1 MNGTLKDLLADR
13 PRTERQAVRR
23 AVLCAAL
30 VAVASVALLALSGW
44 FLTAAA
50 LAAGAGTALA
60 FNYMLPSA
68 AIRLFAIV
76 RTGAR
81 YGERLASH
89 DAALSAIAR
98 VRPALFAAL
107 AATPVAR
114 ALSLSTGE
122 ASTRL
127 VQDAN
132 AIETALVLRSGT
144 VGGAVAILSGGA
156 LIALAGPLPV
166 VAVALV
172 AVLLYAAIW
181 TVSREL
187 EASGSA
193 LLREAERL
201 KAQTAALVEGAA
213 ELRCYAL
220 EDWAVAR
227 IVDGGTALAAAQRR
241 DSDVRAWIEVASPV
255 AIGVGAALALV
266 LAAPQGAAIA
276 ALAALAAAMALDGLA
291 PAIRQVTQARAARA
305 AYARLGALLE
315 DAPRTTVPTVA
326 LKPDLI
332 LRGTPIAPPA
342 RIALRGV
349 SGSGK
354 TSLVERLVGLRTP
367 IAGEVALGGV
377 DIALLP
383 ATTLRASFAWLPQDA
398 ALLAGT
404 VRDTLLLAQA
414 DAPDAALWEAL
425 EDAAFAERVRAMPQ
439 GLDSW
444 IGDNGASLSGGE
456 RRRLALARAYLKPA
470 PWLLLDEPTEGL
482 DSVTARIVLERLDDR
497 LRRRGQGLLI
507 VSHAPLTPALA
518 LDGEIM
524 PASRTAVSDHR
535 GVLFVG

>member
-127 VQDAN
+127 VQDAS

-201 KAQTAALVEGAA
+201 RPRPPLWSRARPSCAVMRWKIGPWRASSTAAPH
-213 ELRCYAL
+213 
-220 EDWAVAR
+220 
-227 IVDGGTALAAAQRR
+227 
-241 DSDVRAWIEVASPV
+241 SP
-255 AIGVGAALALV
+255 
-266 LAAPQGAAIA
+266 
-276 ALAALAAAMALDGLA
+276 
-291 PAIRQVTQARAARA
+291 
-305 AYARLGALLE
+305 
-315 DAPRTTVPTVA
+315 
-326 LKPDLI
+326 
-332 LRGTPIAPPA
+332 PP
-342 RIALRGV
+342 
-349 SGSGK
+349 
-354 TSLVERLVGLRTP
+354 
-367 IAGEVALGGV
+367 
-377 DIALLP
+377 
-383 ATTLRASFAWLPQDA
+383 
-398 ALLAGT
+398 
-404 VRDTLLLAQA
+404 
-414 DAPDAALWEAL
+414 
-425 EDAAFAERVRAMPQ
+425 
-439 GLDSW
+439 
-444 IGDNGASLSGGE
+444 NGATAMCVRGSRW
-456 RRRLALARAYLKPA
+456 RRRLRSGVGRRWRWSWRHPKGRRSL
-470 PWLLLDEPTEGL
+470 PWP
-482 DSVTARIVLERLDDR
+482 RW
-497 LRRRGQGLLI
+497 RRRWR
-507 VSHAPLTPALA
+507 LTAWHPRS
-518 LDGEIM
+518 GK
-524 PASRTAVSDHR
+524 
-535 GVLFVG
+535 

>member
-1 MNGTLKDLLADR
+1 MSDALARVLAAR
-13 PRTERQAVRR
+13 PRGEKQQVRR
-23 AVLCAAL
+23 AALYAAL

-114 ALSLSTGE
+114 ALSLSTGA

-127 VQDAN
+127 VQDAG
-132 AIETALVLRSGT
+132 AVETALVLRSGT
-144 VGGAVAILSGGA
+144 VGGAAALLSGVA
-156 LIALAGPLPV
+156 LVALAGPL
-166 VAVALV
+166 AVLGVMGV
-172 AVLLYAAIW
+172 AVLLMA
-181 TVSREL
+181 VSWALSRQL
-187 EASGSA
+187 EDSGRA
-193 LLREAERL
+193 LLREAEWL
-201 KAQTAALVEGAA
+201 KAQTAALVEGSA

-227 IVDGGTALAAAQRR
+227 IVDGGTALAAAQQR
-241 DSDVRAWIEVASPV
+241 DSDVRAAIEVASPV

-266 LAAPQGAAIA
+266 LAAPHGAAIA

-291 PAIRQVTQARAARA
+291 PAIRHVTQAHAARA
-305 AYARLGALLE
+305 AYARLGALLDE
-315 DAPRTTVPTVA
+315 
-326 LKPDLI
+326 
-332 LRGTPIAPPA
+332 APPA
-342 RIALRGV
+342 TLPAVSLEPDLVLYGRAMVPPVRIALRGV

-354 TSLVERLVGLRTP
+354 TSLVERLVGLRP
-367 IAGEVALGGV
+367 AIAGEVSLGGV
-377 DIALLP
+377 DITVLP
-383 ATTLRASFAWLPQDA
+383 ASTLRAAFAWLPQDA

-404 VRDTLLLAQA
+404 VRDILVLGRA
-414 DAPDAALWEAL
+414 DAPEAAVWEAL
-425 EDAAFAERVRAMPQ
+425 EDAAFADRVRAMPH

-482 DSVTARIVLERLDDR
+482 DAATAQTVIARLDDR
-497 LRRRGQGLLI
+497 LRRHGQGLLI
-507 VSHAPLTPALA
+507 VSHAPLALV
-518 LDGEIM
+518 LDGEIT
-524 PASRTAVSDHR
+524 PASPPAAADHHS
-535 GVLFVG
+535 VLFVA

>member
-1 MNGTLKDLLADR
+1 MSGGLERLLADR
-13 PRTERQAVRR
+13 PGTERRQARH
-23 AVLCAAL
+23 AALFAAL
-30 VAVASVALLALSGW
+30 VAIASVTLLALSGW

-50 LAAGAGTALA
+50 LAASAGTALT

-107 AATPVAR
+107 AAMPAAR

-127 VQDAN
+127 VQDAS
-132 AIETALVLRSGT
+132 AVETALVLRSGM
-144 VGGAVAILSGGA
+144 VGGAAATLSGAA

-166 VAVALV
+166 LAVMIVAALLV
-172 AVLLYAAIW
+172 AGTWAL
-181 TVSREL
+181 SRQL
-187 EASGSA
+187 AASGRA
-193 LLREAERL
+193 VLREAERL
-201 KAQTAALVEGAA
+201 KGQTAALVEGAA

-227 IVDGGTALAAAQRR
+227 IVDGGTALAAAQQR
-241 DSDVRAWIEVASPV
+241 DNDVRARIDAASPF
-255 AIGVGAALALV
+255 AIGVGSALALL

-291 PAIRQVTQARAARA
+291 PLIRQTMQASAARA
-305 AYARLGALLE
+305 AYTRLDGLLE
-315 DAPRTTVPTVA
+315 TVPRMPGATITLNPNLV
-326 LKPDLI
+326 
-332 LRGTPIAPPA
+332 LRGQHIAPPA

-354 TSLVERLVGLRTP
+354 TSLVERLVGLRAP
-367 IAGEVALGGV
+367 IAGEVLLGGV
-377 DIALLP
+377 DIALLS
-383 ATTLRASFAWLPQDA
+383 ATTVRASFAWLPQDA

-414 DAPDAALWEAL
+414 DAPEAALWEAL
-425 EDAAFAERVRAMPQ
+425 EDAALAERVRAMPH

-482 DSVTARIVLERLDDR
+482 DAVTAQAVVARLGDR
-497 LRRRGQGLLI
+497 LQRRGQGLII
-507 VSHAPLTPALA
+507 VSHAPLALT
-518 LDGEIM
+518 LDGEIA
-524 PASRTAVSDHR
+524 PASWRAAPDHR
-535 GVLFVG
+535 DVLFVG

>member
-1 MNGTLKDLLADR
+1 MSGALDR
-13 PRTERQAVRR
+13 LVAERTGTERRR
-23 AVLCAAL
+23 ARHAALFAAL
-30 VAVASVALLALSGW
+30 VAIASVALLALSGW

-50 LAAGAGTALA
+50 LAATAGTALT

-68 AIRLFAIV
+68 AIRLFAIA

-127 VQDAN
+127 VQDAS
-132 AIETALVLRSGT
+132 ALETALVLRSGM
-144 VGGAVAILSGGA
+144 VGAVAAIVSGGA
-156 LIALAGPLPV
+156 LIALAGPL
-166 VAVALV
+166 
-172 AVLLYAAIW
+172 AVLAVLGVAAVLYAGTWAL
-181 TVSREL
+181 SRQL
-187 EASGSA
+187 AASGRA
-193 LLREAERL
+193 VLREAERL
-201 KAQTAALVEGAA
+201 KSQTAALVEGAA
-213 ELRCYAL
+213 ELRCYTL

-227 IVDGGTALAAAQRR
+227 IGDSGAALAAAQQH
-241 DSDVRAWIEVASPV
+241 DNHVRARIDAASPV
-255 AIGVGAALALV
+255 AIGVGAALALL

-291 PAIRQVTQARAARA
+291 PVIRRAMQTSAARS
-305 AYARLGALLE
+305 AYTRLDTLL
-315 DAPRTTVPTVA
+315 DAAPRMPGATLTLNPNLV
-326 LKPDLI
+326 
-332 LRGTPIAPPA
+332 LRGKDIAPPA

-354 TSLVERLVGLRTP
+354 TSLIERLVGLRAP
-367 IAGEVALGGV
+367 VAGEVVLGGV
-377 DIALLP
+377 DSALLS
-383 ATTLRASFAWLPQDA
+383 AATLRASFAWLPQDA

-414 DAPDAALWEAL
+414 DAPEAALWEAL
-425 EDAAFAERVRAMPQ
+425 EDAALADRVRAMPH

-444 IGDNGASLSGGE
+444 IGDNGTSLSGGE
-456 RRRLALARAYLKPA
+456 RRRLALARAYVKPA

-482 DSVTARIVLERLDDR
+482 DAATAQTVIARLDDR

-507 VSHAPLTPALA
+507 VSHAPLALA
-518 LDGEIM
+518 LDGEIT
-524 PASRTAVSDHR
+524 PASWRATPDHHT
-535 GVLFVG
+535 VLFVE